1 MSVQVSTVVG
11 NNTVVCMPEDRSA
24 GVLLCFQE
32 SRGIYAFAVVQET
45 QLPDSMRTLFR
56 SGQKAPQ
63 VFFGCTDW
71 LYKFTELWTEN
82 QHVDLSDE
90 DSSMLLDLV
99 RSLKDQVSSLDMQNY
114 EKRRTEYLKD
124 GKVQQV
130 VYLVPDHCLSELKAS
145 WSKILYDLLL
155 GDTGTNGS
163 KRARP
168 GESKPPPALH
178 AMHVSSVMR

>member
-1 MSVQVSTVVG
+1 
-11 NNTVVCMPEDRSA
+11 
-24 GVLLCFQE
+24 
-32 SRGIYAFAVVQET
+32 
-45 QLPDSMRTLFR
+45 
-56 SGQKAPQ
+56 
-63 VFFGCTDW
+63 
-71 LYKFTELWTEN
+71 
-82 QHVDLSDE
+82 
-90 DSSMLLDLV
+90 MLLDLV

-114 EKRRTEYLKD
+114 EKKRTEYLKD

-155 GDTGTNGS
+155 GGTGTNGS

-178 AMHVSSVMR
+178 AMHVSYNAVSLVITCKHLPYKREGEVLCAKCKACVGCQHGKGEE